1 MKTYING
8 HCIEQV
14 LTNAVELTTAQYNAL
29 PAAQKSSGTYIITD
43 AEAPSIEASNVSYDM
58 GGGVTTTVQTA
69 IDNKVS
75 KSGDTMTGNLIVD
88 RQDGT
93 ESNLGQST
101 IVAGNTIPQ
110 GTVNNSQGR
119 IFLCAANDK
128 YSTIQTL
135 QNLSANN
142 TIFVPDKTGTICL
155 LESLTTGMLSQ
166 SIDVTVG
173 HTEITTID
181 WTGVDK
187 SKVLYSW
194 VWWSNSLDDVPTFL
208 TPYYNGTYTPAV
220 NVVHHQW
227 KTEQRVN
234 LKICY
239 ILKG

>member
-1 MKTYING
+1 MSRKIIVNG
-8 HCIEQV
+8 QSLC
-14 LTNAVELTTAQYNAL
+14 YL
-29 PAAQKSSGTYIITD
+29 PPTD
-43 AEAPSIEASNVSYDM
+43 ASEIRYDM
-58 GGGVTTTVQTA
+58 GGGNYSNVQTEL
-69 IDNKVS
+69 DGKVS
-75 KSGDTMTGNLIVD
+75 KSGDTMSGTLAIEAENSSTSMVTSQINLGNNKAT
-88 RQDGT
+88 GT
-93 ESNLGQST
+93 EGNSAGAIALFADSQYCSYMVARNLT
-101 IVAGNTIPQ
+101 ADRVIY
-110 GTVNNSQGR
+110 
-119 IFLCAANDK
+119 F
-128 YSTIQTL
+128 
-135 QNLSANN
+135 
-142 TIFVPDKTGTICL
+142 PDKAGTICL

-173 HTEITTID
+173 HTETTTID

-208 TPYYNGTYTPAV
+208 TPYYNGTYTPVV